1 MSSLPA
7 QRGWKG
13 EGNAGAPRPGLGQ
26 TEPAAHRGGGRGGA
40 PDWLA
45 RRLVEERPR
54 ERERERER
62 GSRERPGS
70 VLSSL
75 FLLLSPWSLRGS
87 WKESGQ
93 ARHLKVGCPIL

>member
-54 ERERERER
+54 ERERKRA
-62 GSRERPGS
+62 GIQGAPWLCSQFAFP
-70 VLSSL
+70 
-75 FLLLSPWSLRGS
+75 SPFPL
-87 WKESGQ
+87 E
-93 ARHLKVGCPIL
+93 P